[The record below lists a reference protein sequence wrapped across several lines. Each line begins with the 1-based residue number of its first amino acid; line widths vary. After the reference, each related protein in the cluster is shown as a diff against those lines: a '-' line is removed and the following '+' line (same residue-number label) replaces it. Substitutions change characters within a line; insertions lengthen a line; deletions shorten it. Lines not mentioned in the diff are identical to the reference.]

1 MKNLSFFRFLSVF
14 IFGFSLLTSTQAQQT
29 VKDFVLKDPDLEVT
43 LWAESPLFFNPTNM
57 DVDTNGRIWVTEGVN
72 YRRSHTRK
80 EGDRVVVIEDTNLD
94 GVADKSTVF
103 VQDPYLVAPMG
114 IGVIDN
120 QIFVSQ
126 TPDIIKY
133 TDVNRNLVFDEGD
146 TREVFLTGFIGSNH
160 DHSTHSV
167 IGGPDGKLYFNQG
180 NCGAKITDGS
190 GRTFYVGSFYYNKGG
205 PQVGWNFNPTTFA
218 GKKSDDGHVWVSG
231 FTGRIDPDGK
241 NMEIVGHGYRNSYE
255 QIFTSFGDMFQNDN
269 DDPPACRTSF
279 VPEGAFFG
287 FCSEDGKFGWSADR
301 IAGQTNAEAEWR
313 THLPGSFPP
322 GDVYGSGS
330 PTGITYYE
338 NGALSKKYEG
348 SLFSCEPARRMIF
361 RYHPKSDGA
370 GYELRREEFI
380 KRVRGADNRAGA
392 FSDILVGVDGALYV
406 ADWFDPMVGG
416 HGAADRQHIGKIYR
430 IAPKGFKPS
439 EKLTN
444 TAEEMLASPAHNV
457 RFAGFQKFKQIGAAS
472 FARVQKL
479 FASENSWI
487 AARVIWL
494 YPYLGE
500 QGIAVLKEISAQVG
514 NEDFLFRAAA
524 LRSALRYDKE
534 GLGWELLERLCQDES
549 AHVRRIV
556 LTHLRD
562 FSYEKK
568 KNVLLDLI
576 VAGSMEDRTYLES
589 VGLAA
594 DGAEDQLWADYCQL
608 RNIFGAKDW
617 DRQAH
622 LLAWRLHG
630 NSIVEQMVA
639 RMLLPEVSPG
649 HRMELVASLAMNRS
663 LAAFEGMKKVYLEV
677 EDEGVKE
684 LAKQFLVKGMVHRW
698 KPHPVRDF
706 LISQNIIDTKPKPL
720 VQVPGLRGDDGNL
733 KVANVTK
740 LKGNVAV
747 GKASAARCYSC
758 HQFDGLGVEFGPNLK
773 GWGQSRSIEEIARA
787 IIHPSAGIAHG
798 YESQEVTLEPKGEAR
813 KNFWRINGIITSE
826 SDPLTIRSAGGLVQQ
841 VPSHEIHYIQP
852 GRTSLM
858 LSAHQLGMTEQD
870 VADVVAY
877 LKSY

>member
-1 MKNLSFFRFLSVF
+1 MGFKYFITPLFLFFLPFHGTL
-14 IFGFSLLTSTQAQQT
+14 FSQKA
-29 VKDFVLKDPDLEVT
+29 VKDFKLIDQDLEVT

-57 DVDTNGRIWVTEGVN
+57 DVDASGRIWVTEGVN

-80 EGDRVVVIEDTNLD
+80 EGDRVVVLEDTDLD

-120 QIFVSQ
+120 QIYVSQ
-126 TPDIIKY
+126 TPDIIRY

-205 PQVGWNFNPTTFA
+205 PQVGWNYNPTSFA
-218 GKKSDDGHVWVSG
+218 GKESDDGHVWVSG
-231 FTGRIDPDGK
+231 FTGRIDPDGR

-255 QIFTSFGDMFQNDN
+255 QIFTSFGDLFQNDN

-338 NGALSKKYEG
+338 NGRLPAKYEG

-361 RYHPKSDGA
+361 RYHPKPSGA
-370 GYELRREEFI
+370 GYELKREEFM
-380 KRVRGADNRAGA
+380 KRAGSSNHMAGA
-392 FSDILVGVDGALYV
+392 FSDILVGIDGALYV

-416 HGAADRQHIGKIYR
+416 HGAADRQHLGKIYR

-439 EKLTN
+439 RESPK
-444 TAEEMLASPAHNV
+444 TAEELLASPAHNV
-457 RFAGFQKFKQIGAAS
+457 RFAGFQKFQAQGAAV
-472 FARVQKL
+472 FDRVRKLSQKSPWMKGR
-479 FASENSWI
+479 AT
-487 AARVIWL
+487 WL

-500 QGIAVLKEISAQVG
+500 KGVAELRKIASASSG
-514 NEDFLFRAAA
+514 YRSRAAA
-524 LRSALRYDKE
+524 LRSALRYDRG
-534 GLGWELLERLCQDES
+534 GLGWEFIELLSKDES
-549 AHVRRIV
+549 AHVRRII

-568 KNVLLDLI
+568 KQVLLDLI

-594 DGAEDQLWADYCQL
+594 DGVEDQLWADYCQH
-608 RNIFGAKDW
+608 RNLSGAKDW

-630 NSIVEQMVA
+630 DSMIGDLVD
-639 RMLLPEVSPG
+639 RMLMNHVSSE
-649 HRMELVASLAMNRS
+649 HRCELVSSLAMNRS
-663 LAAFEGMKKVYLEV
+663 LAAFEGMKKVYLEG

-698 KPHPVRDF
+698 KPYPVREF
-706 LISQNIIDTKPKPL
+706 LISQNIIDAKPKPL
-720 VQVPGLRGDDGNL
+720 VQVPGLRRDDGNL

-740 LKGNVAV
+740 LKGNAAV
-747 GKASAARCYSC
+747 GKVSAARCYSC

-773 GWGQSRSIEEIARA
+773 GWGQSRSTEEIARA

-798 YESQEVTLEPKGEAR
+798 YESQEVTLEPKGEER
-813 KNFWRINGIITSE
+813 KSFWRINGIITSE

-858 LSAHQLGMTEQD
+858 LSAHQMGMTEQD
-870 VADVVAY
+870 VADIVAY
-877 LKSY
+877 LKNY

>member
-1 MKNLSFFRFLSVF
+1 VKILSFYPFLSL
-14 IFGFSLLTSTQAQQT
+14 FGFCFGLFASAHAQQA
-29 VKDFVLKDPDLEVT
+29 VKDFVLHDPDLEIT

-57 DVDTNGRIWVTEGVN
+57 DVDTEGRIWVTEGVN

-80 EGDRVVVIEDTNLD
+80 EGDRVVVLEDTDLD
-94 GVADKSTVF
+94 GVADQSTVF

-180 NCGAKITDGS
+180 NCGAKITDSS

-218 GKKSDDGHVWVSG
+218 GKESDDGHVWVSG

-338 NGALSKKYEG
+338 NGCLPAKYEG

-361 RYHPKSDGA
+361 RYHPKPDGA
-370 GYELRREEFI
+370 GYELKREEFI
-380 KRVRGADNRAGA
+380 KRVGGADNRAGA
-392 FSDILVGVDGALYV
+392 FSDVLVGADGALYV

-416 HGAADRQHIGKIYR
+416 HGAADRQHLGKIYR

-439 EKLTN
+439 GESPK
-444 TAEEMLASPAHNV
+444 TAEELLTSPAHNV
-457 RFAGFQKFKQIGAAS
+457 RFTGFQKFKAQGADA
-472 FARVQKL
+472 FDRVRKLSQKSPWMEGR
-479 FASENSWI
+479 AT
-487 AARVIWL
+487 WL

-500 QGIAVLKEISAQVG
+500 KGVAELRKIASAASG
-514 NEDFLFRAAA
+514 YRSRSAA
-524 LRSALRYDKE
+524 LRSSLRYDRG
-534 GLGWELLERLCQDES
+534 GLGWEFIELLSKDES
-549 AHVRRIV
+549 AHVRRIA

-562 FSYEKK
+562 FPYEKK
-568 KNVLLDLI
+568 KKVLLDLI
-576 VAGSMEDRTYLES
+576 LAGAMEDRTYLEA

-594 DGAEDQLWADYCQL
+594 DGVEDLLWADYCQH
-608 RNIFGAKDW
+608 RNISGAKDW
-617 DRQAH
+617 NRQAH

-630 NSIVEQMVA
+630 DSIVEQMVA

-663 LAAFEGMKKVYLEV
+663 LPAFEGMKKVYLETK
-677 EDEGVKE
+677 DEGVRD
-684 LAKQFLVKGMVHRW
+684 LAKQFLVKSMVHRW
-698 KPHPVRDF
+698 KPYPVREF
-706 LISQNIIDTKPKPL
+706 LISQNIIDAKPKPL
-720 VQVPGLRGDDGNL
+720 VQVPGLSRDDGNL

-740 LKGNVAV
+740 LKGDATV
-747 GKASAARCYSC
+747 GKMSAARCYSC

-773 GWGQSRSIEEIARA
+773 GWGQSRSSEEIARA

-798 YESQEVTLEPKGEAR
+798 YESQVITLEPKGEER
-813 KNFWRINGIITSE
+813 KSFWRINGIITSE

-858 LSAHQLGMTEQD
+858 LSAHQMGMTEQD